1 MDFDR
6 SNYSTNKP
14 VDIAAIGEATTASV
28 LFIALSLVGI
38 VINMFIISVNFHSWI
53 KGQSMNPS
61 DLLIVS
67 LAFSNMVF
75 SVTDGVYTICILV
88 IPFGDVED
96 QLYLLYIV
104 MVYVLF
110 CNSWL
115 SACLCF
121 YYFVKISNVK
131 PGYLARLKS
140 KINTLVPR
148 LILVAQGFSILNSLF
163 YMPVFFKENVEN
175 PTNQTQKITTYRTDD
190 FYNVFF
196 LLINCYIPFLVIVVT
211 TSLIIASLYK
221 HTRHMQQ
228 NMGEFGGPSL
238 KIHQRAART
247 MTSLLILYLLFYV
260 VVLGSSL
267 LIKNE
272 LLSWVYYLVGCTF
285 SPIQS
290 IILIMGNT
298 RLKKTF
304 VNMLNSCRK
313 TFGEEDNVT
322 T

>member
-1 MDFDR
+1 MT
-6 SNYSTNKP
+6 SNQS
-14 VDIAAIGEATTASV
+14 AISTTASV

-175 PTNQTQKITTYRTDD
+175 PTNQTQNITTYRTDD

-196 LLINCYIPFLVIVVT
+196 LLINCYIPFLVILVT

-221 HTRHMQQ
+221 HTRRMQQ
-228 NMGEFGGPSL
+228 NMGEVGGPSL